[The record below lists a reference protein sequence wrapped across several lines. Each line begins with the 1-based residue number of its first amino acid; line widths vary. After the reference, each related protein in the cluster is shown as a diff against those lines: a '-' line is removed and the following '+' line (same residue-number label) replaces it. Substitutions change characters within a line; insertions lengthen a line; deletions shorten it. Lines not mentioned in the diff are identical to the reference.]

1 MELKYFDAVCR
12 EIPLPTLMHYFYH
25 LAGRNICTARRCCM
39 SAVAEE
45 DDVAVEDRVAK
56 LESDVGHLRSDLG
69 EMKLD
74 LREVKLGLRSL
85 RTEVSVFKT
94 EVAAEFGRVRT
105 AIE

>member
-1 MELKYFDAVCR
+1 
-12 EIPLPTLMHYFYH
+12 
-25 LAGRNICTARRCCM
+25 M
-39 SAVAEE
+39 SAIAEE
-45 DDVAVEDRVAK
+45 DDMVVEDRVAK

-74 LREVKLGLRSL
+74 LREVKLDLKSL

-105 AIE
+105 AIERTKVWMLVTGLATILSVFGSALALGRMLKG